1 MNGRKGVIICLLVL
15 ATATATWVLVQHGD
29 GLVRAL
35 EWGKANPAYSALV
48 FGLVYVLGAVMMTPS
63 WIFTVAAGY
72 LFGWAAGVALV
83 SVASLAGALAAFLLG
98 RFLVRD
104 WVAGRARQ
112 MPRFDALDRAVA
124 RNGFMVVL
132 LMRLSL
138 VFPYNLMNYLLGA
151 TSVGLRPYAL
161 ATWLGM
167 VPAALIY
174 VFLGSTLGNATA
186 LLAGDLDAGP
196 MGRALALGS
205 LLALVAL
212 VWYLARLAN
221 RALAGELTTAG
232 ADEAL
237 AQSASSR

>member
-1 MNGRKGVIICLLVL
+1 MNGRKRVVLFLLVL
-15 ATATATWVLVQHGD
+15 ATGAASLLVLQHGD
-29 GLVRAL
+29 SLAGAL
-35 EWGKANPAYSALV
+35 EWAKANPGYSSLAFAL
-48 FGLVYVLGAVMMTPS
+48 LYVLGAVMMTPS

-72 LFGWAAGVALV
+72 LFGWVAGVALV
-83 SVASLAGALAAFLLG
+83 SVASLAGALAAFVLA

-104 WVAGRARQ
+104 WVADRARR

-124 RNGFMVVL
+124 QNGFMVVL
-132 LMRLSL
+132 LVRLSL

-186 LLAGDLDAGP
+186 LLGGELDAGP
-196 MGRALALGS
+196 MGRVLAVGG
-205 LLALVAL
+205 LLALLAL

-221 RALAGELTTAG
+221 RILAGELATLQPGEPA
-232 ADEAL
+232 
-237 AQSASSR
+237 AQSTSSR